1 MAGAPAQ
8 IHSGG
13 WGEATIY
20 EWMNL
25 SANDKVFYVQNLN
38 WAGWH
43 SWGADIDAT
52 GMQFFHVDVYSIGAT
67 SVNVTPIS
75 HDPTQEG
82 SYTIELTPNAWT
94 GVDVPL
100 SAYANIEWNKIFQFK
115 FMNPEGGD
123 ELMIDNVYFYAEVL
137 AKDVVRDGLSAG
149 KWGTICPKQTVEN
162 VEGATF
168 YQISYLEEQGGL
180 PFNMV
185 FDQIPGT
192 TLTAGQPYFFVAN
205 GTQILGNKT
214 GAELTVAGDGVN
226 GFYGYISSTDA
237 PMELAN
243 WHTDYDANEEYNTF
257 IIYNNSVFRIN
268 QGGTMLNSERC
279 YININS
285 TEPSRRVVAPALGLK
300 RLNMCISGTNV
311 TTGLN
316 ALNVS
321 DKLTKVIIDGQ
332 LYILRE
338 GKLYDLTGRMVK

>member
-1 MAGAPAQ
+1 
-8 IHSGG
+8 
-13 WGEATIY
+13 
-20 EWMNL
+20 
-25 SANDKVFYVQNLN
+25 
-38 WAGWH
+38 
-43 SWGADIDAT
+43 
-52 GMQFFHVDVYSIGAT
+52 
-67 SVNVTPIS
+67 
-75 HDPTQEG
+75 
-82 SYTIELTPNAWT
+82 
-94 GVDVPL
+94 
-100 SAYANIEWNKIFQFK
+100 
-115 FMNPEGGD
+115 
-123 ELMIDNVYFYAEVL
+123 
-137 AKDVVRDGLSAG
+137 KDVVRDGLNAG

-192 TLTAGQPYFFVAN
+192 TLTAGQPYFFIAN

-214 GAELTVAGDGVN
+214 GAELTVADDGVN

-243 WHTDYDANEEYNTF
+243 WHTYYDANEEYNTF

-285 TEPSRRVVAPALGLK
+285 TEPSRGVVAPAPGLK
-300 RLNMCISGTNV
+300 RLNMSISGTNV

-316 ALNVS
+316 AQNVS